1 VKLSSNASFGDWRVE
16 RRTGVSERQSL
27 DEVAGLPKWR
37 FNWARMPHIASG
49 RMRLIVI
56 VVAGNQSW

>member
-1 VKLSSNASFGDWRVE
+1 M
-16 RRTGVSERQSL
+16 
-27 DEVAGLPKWR
+27 PKWR
-37 FNWARMPHIASG
+37 FNSARMPHIASG